1 MNIEDIRIFL
11 STEFPHLRYYEPEC
25 KVKYHVFCSKLGD
38 YILEL
43 QLINNK
49 TTANKLYYRVHKA
62 DHTGCFYETSS
73 ITPDRNLLELTIKS
87 IYKFIEIDIKN
98 NKEALTDLDK
108 ILTTK

>member
-1 MNIEDIRIFL
+1 MNLEDIKQFL
-11 STEFPHLRYYEPEC
+11 STEFPHLDYYDFEH
-25 KVKYHVFCSKLGD
+25 KIKTHVFASKLGD

-43 QLINNK
+43 KLITNK
-49 TTANKLYYRVHKA
+49 TTANKLYYRAYKTSYA
-62 DHTGCFYETSS
+62 DCFYETSS

>member
-1 MNIEDIRIFL
+1 MYFTVNW
-11 STEFPHLRYYEPEC
+11 
-25 KVKYHVFCSKLGD
+25 GD

-43 QLINNK
+43 RLIINK
-49 TTANKLYYRVHKA
+49 TVPNKLYYKA
-62 DHTGCFYETSS
+62 YKTSYADCFYETFSL
-73 ITPDRNLLELTIKS
+73 TPDRNLLELTIKS